1 MVLKLKSVAD
11 GVMIIIASSLVYLGC
26 EKKFA
31 KCTGYSYYHHRR
43 NRALLLVSWERK
55 SGAKEDGCYLKESI
69 RFSWR
74 SYTGLFFVQSKIN
87 EILV

>member
-31 KCTGYSYYHHRR
+31 KCAGYSYYHHRR

-69 RFSWR
+69 RFS
-74 SYTGLFFVQSKIN
+74 
-87 EILV
+87 